1 MRRFRVLAMV
11 AAAVFALAG
20 CTAGDGQGGSAIP
33 LGGAETVGDAA
44 AIMAHRPTDTQ
55 TTAAAIGA
63 VGALGSRI
71 AALARTA
78 DGDDTGRTIGACR
91 DGRQFFAP
99 DRRGD
104 ARSSETRDYF
114 DSACTQ
120 LARDTLRLYAFRG
133 PASEVVERVI
143 SLYQRGGSTPV
154 AVRRETSFVA
164 STRFGRWGFP
174 VARDG
179 FAQTTASSLWV
190 GNRRESSDGS
200 GIVLLPGRGVTTGY
214 CQDSAGYS
222 VGGFPSLDATF
233 GWEGGTLD
241 SQISAT
247 RTTEG
252 DGAITLASIEQGET
266 FVGPIGSLAAV
277 AQKHAGSC
285 PSASPVYRLQGG
297 ELAGAFIAPIRATYR
312 GGRLRRLSVSG
323 ASFSG
328 GYRLNAVTTTAG
340 LQAPR
345 VAGTLAGGGFR
356 VAAFETDA
364 FGNGTLTIAS
374 TGAQYRLIDWTIVR

>member
-1 MRRFRVLAMV
+1 MRRFPVLAIV
-11 AAAVFALAG
+11 AAAAFALAG
-20 CTAGDGQGGSAIP
+20 CTGGDGQGGSAIP

-55 TTAAAIGA
+55 TTATAIDA

-71 AALARTA
+71 AALSRTA
-78 DGDDTGRTIGACR
+78 GDDDAGHATGTCR
-91 DGRQFFAP
+91 DGRRFFAP

-104 ARSSETRDYF
+104 ARSTETRDYF
-114 DSACTQ
+114 DSGCTQ
-120 LARDTLRLYAFRG
+120 LARDTLRLYTLRG
-133 PASEVVERVI
+133 AAGEVVERAI
-143 SLYQRGGSTPV
+143 SLYERGRSSPV
-154 AVRRETSFVA
+154 AVRRETSFVSNA
-164 STRFGRWGFP
+164 RFGRWGFP
-174 VARDG
+174 LARDG
-179 FAQTTASSLWV
+179 FAQTTASALWV
-190 GNRRESSDGS
+190 GNRRQSTEGS

-222 VGGFPSLDATF
+222 TAGFPSLDATF

-252 DGAITLASIEQGET
+252 DGAITLASIEQGQT
-266 FVGPIGSLAAV
+266 FVGPIGSLATV
-277 AQKHAGSC
+277 AQRHAGSC
-285 PSASPVYRLQGG
+285 PAASAAYRLSGG
-297 ELAGAFIAPIRATYR
+297 EPAGVFIAPIRATYR
-312 GGRLRRLSVSG
+312 DGRLRRLSVSG

-340 LQAPR
+340 LETPR
-345 VAGTLAGGGFR
+345 VTGTLSGRGFR
-356 VAAFETDA
+356 VAEFETDA